1 MTEKGGDS
9 HSLKCMQGIKLKK
22 KKSDSSPIQGS
33 LKFGTRV
40 EWREHGENRG
50 SD

>member
-22 KKSDSSPIQGS
+22 KSDSFPIQGS

-40 EWREHGENRG
+40 EWREHDENRG